1 MSMAGPTSPMG
12 SHLVDDVEGLRR
24 EWYWFLV
31 LGIGLLVIGTMAI
44 GASCIATLASVMVF
58 GYLMIAAGAAQV
70 ILSFWSPKWSGLF
83 MNLLFGVLY
92 VVVGF
97 MLVDDPMSGA
107 VGLTLLLAVFLIVSG
122 SFRITG
128 ALLMRHYGWGW
139 CLLNGVISLMMGLII
154 WRNLSQMSLW
164 VIGIFLGVEL
174 IFAGWTWIMFGLAA
188 KNLPTRP
195 STVA

>member
-1 MSMAGPTSPMG
+1 MSMAGPGSP
-12 SHLVDDVEGLRR
+12 LVPHVGDDVEGLRR
-24 EWYWFLV
+24 EWYWFLA
-31 LGIGLLVIGTMAI
+31 LGIGLLIIGTLAI
-44 GASCIATLASVMVF
+44 GASCVATLATVMIF

-70 ILSFWSPKWSGLF
+70 ILSFWSPKWSGLL

-122 SFRITG
+122 AFRISA
-128 ALLMRHYGWGW
+128 ALTIRHYGWGW
-139 CLLNGVISLMMGLII
+139 VLLNGVISLMMGLII
-154 WRNLSQMSLW
+154 WRNLDQMSLW
-164 VIGIFLGVEL
+164 VIGIFLGIEL

-188 KNLPTRP
+188 KNLPNRP
-195 STVA
+195 SQVA